1 MIQRVMNAYLV
12 ECIKAMRSKSA
23 YVGPV
28 LVVVMA
34 LFAPLIQ
41 PIADESASAYNFIAF
56 ATPMV
61 LNLLGLLLI
70 LTYCAGLVSS
80 ETSSGT
86 IRMILVRPLHR
97 HEFLL
102 AKLIH
107 GMSYALLL
115 TVLVAAATWSIAAI
129 KGQLAG
135 IEYGGEMI
143 YTSTHMASS
152 YALGAVAVLAP
163 QFAAVAYAV
172 MLSTLVR
179 STGAAV
185 GAAIGI
191 WIVLDAIKY
200 PLHIDPF
207 LFSTYM
213 ESPWQVFTMNS
224 EGLDAS
230 WTPSIYY
237 CLATSL
243 TSIAVFTAISIISL
257 RRRNI
262 QA

>member
-1 MIQRVMNAYLV
+1 MIQRVVNAYLV

-23 YVGPV
+23 YAGPL

-41 PIADESASAYNFIAF
+41 PIGEDSASAYSFIAF
-56 ATPMV
+56 STPMV

-86 IRMILVRPLHR
+86 LRLILVRPLLR

-102 AKLIH
+102 AKLLH
-107 GMSYALLL
+107 GMTYALLL
-115 TVLVAAATWSIAAI
+115 TVLVGVATWSIAAI

-135 IEYGGEMI
+135 VEYGGELLF
-143 YTSTHMASS
+143 TSTHMAST
-152 YALGAVAVLAP
+152 YVLGAALVLAP
-163 QFAAVAYAV
+163 QFAAVAYAM

-185 GAAIGI
+185 GAAVGI
-191 WIVLDAIKY
+191 WIVLDTIKY
-200 PLHIDPF
+200 PLHIAPF

-213 ESPWQVFTMNS
+213 ETPWQVFTMNS
-224 EGLDAS
+224 EGMDAT
-230 WTPSIYY
+230 WTPNLYY
-237 CLATSL
+237 CLATSIS
-243 TSIAVFTAISIISL
+243 SIAVFTAVSIYAL

-262 QA
+262 QS

>member
-1 MIQRVMNAYLV
+1 MIHRVVNAYLV

-34 LFAPLIQ
+34 AFAPLMQ
-41 PIADESASAYNFIAF
+41 PIREDGASAYGFIAF
-56 ATPMV
+56 ATPMA

-80 ETSSGT
+80 ETSNGT

-97 HEFLL
+97 HEFLI
-102 AKLIH
+102 AKLLH
-107 GMSYALLL
+107 GMTYAALL
-115 TVLVAAATWSIAAI
+115 TVLVALATWTIAALRG
-129 KGQLAG
+129 KLDGV
-135 IEYGGEMI
+135 EYGGEML
-143 YTSTHMASS
+143 YTSTHMIAM
-152 YALGAVAVLAP
+152 YGLGALVVLLP
-163 QFAAVAYAV
+163 QFAAVSYAL

-200 PLHIDPF
+200 PLHVAPF
-207 LFSTYM
+207 LFSTYL
-213 ESPWQVFTMNS
+213 ESPWYVFTMNS
-224 EGLDAS
+224 EGIDAS
-230 WTPSIYY
+230 WTPELYY

-243 TSIAVFTAISIISL
+243 GSIVVFTAIAIYAL

>member
-1 MIQRVMNAYLV
+1 MMQRVINAYLV
-12 ECIKAMRSKSA
+12 ECSKALRSKSA
-23 YVGPV
+23 LVGPL
-28 LVVVMA
+28 LVAIMA
-34 LFAPLIQ
+34 LLTPFIQ
-41 PIADESASAYNFIAF
+41 PISDDSASAYNFIAF

-80 ETSSGT
+80 EMSSGT
-86 IRMILVRPLHR
+86 IRLILVRPLRR

-102 AKLIH
+102 AKLLH
-107 GMSYALLL
+107 GMTYALLL
-115 TVLVAAATWSIAAI
+115 TAIVAAATWIIAAI
-129 KGQLAG
+129 KGKLAG
-135 IEYGGEMI
+135 IEYGGEMLF
-143 YTSTHMASS
+143 TSTHMAST
-152 YALGAVAVLAP
+152 YALGASVVLAP
-163 QFAAVAYAV
+163 QFAAVAYSV

-179 STGAAV
+179 NTGAAV

-191 WIVLDAIKY
+191 WIVLDTVKY
-200 PLHIDPF
+200 PLHIAPF

-213 ESPWQVFTMNS
+213 ESPWQVFTMNC
-224 EGLDAS
+224 EGMDAT
-230 WTPSIYY
+230 WTPTLYY

-243 TSIAVFTAISIISL
+243 VSIAVFTAVSIFAL